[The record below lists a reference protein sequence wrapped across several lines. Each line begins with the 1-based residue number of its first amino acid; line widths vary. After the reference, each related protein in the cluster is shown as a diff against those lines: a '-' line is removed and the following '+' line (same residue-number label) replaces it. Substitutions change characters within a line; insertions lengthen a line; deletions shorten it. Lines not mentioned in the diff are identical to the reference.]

1 MHVFPNSKWLVK
13 ATHQKLTDLF
23 LNEWKSQVDSN
34 SSCYIYRLF
43 KQTFGF
49 EDYLIHAPAKFRK
62 YLIKFR
68 TRNHRLPIE
77 IGRWRRTPRE
87 NRKCHLCNT
96 DTGDEF
102 HYLLVCKEL
111 NNLRRQFIEANFIR
125 RPNIITFSSLLNA
138 KNKSTLRKLCI
149 FVKHILESLTF
160 APTNR

>member
-1 MHVFPNSKWLVK
+1 MWDNHVFPNSKWLVK
-13 ATHQKLTDLF
+13 ATHQKLTYLF
-23 LNEWKSQVDSN
+23 LYEWKSQVDSN
-34 SSCYIYRLF
+34 LSCYIYRLF
-43 KQTFGF
+43 KQKFGF

-77 IGRWRRTPRE
+77 IGRLRRTPRE
-87 NRKCHLCNT
+87 NRKFHLCNT

-125 RPNIITFSSLLNA
+125 HPNIITF
-138 KNKSTLRKLCI
+138 
-149 FVKHILESLTF
+149 FVTF
-160 APTNR
+160 KC